1 MTIMTNTKA
10 NDILKVNVNYEKD
23 YVKEIV
29 DIHKDDEL
37 EELRG

>member
-10 NDILKVNVNYEKD
+10 NDILKVNVNYQKD
-23 YVKEIV
+23 YVKEII

-37 EELRG
+37 EGLGD

>member
-10 NDILKVNVNYEKD
+10 NDILKVNINYEKD

-29 DIHKDDEL
+29 DINIDDNP
-37 EELRG
+37 EELRD